1 MKKFFSF
8 LTAVVFL
15 GVLGGCAGRT
25 VLNQADEIA
34 KAREAAVLLEEVS
47 ARMHR
52 YYHNTDKVLF
62 ESSAENI
69 LNLIDMQLP
78 GYAFSG
84 SDAYTM
90 DYILS
95 LNMQTASGKL
105 VGGTTATLWRRNP
118 KNAKGDAAGELYS
131 MGIQTMPS
139 PHIVYKY
146 CRPGSDLGRRVCEAL
161 KANGFEYKK

>member
-1 MKKFFSF
+1 MKIHT
-8 LTAVVFL
+8 LLAVL
-15 GVLGGCAGRT
+15 GFCVCVGGCAGRAA
-25 VLNQADEIA
+25 LKPQEDLA
-34 KAREAAVLLEEVS
+34 KAQEAATLLEEVS

-62 ESSAENI
+62 ETSAEHV
-69 LNLIDMQLP
+69 LDLIDMQLP
-78 GYAFSG
+78 GYAFAG

-95 LNMQTASGKL
+95 LNMQTDSGNL

-118 KNAKGDAAGELYS
+118 QKTAQGAAAELYS
-131 MGIQTMPS
+131 LGIQTVHQ

-146 CRPGSDLGRRVCEAL
+146 CHPASAVGRQVCDAL
-161 KANGFEYKK
+161 KARGFEYKE

>member
-1 MKKFFSF
+1 MKIHT
-8 LTAVVFL
+8 LLAALWVCVC
-15 GVLGGCAGRT
+15 VGGCAGRAA
-25 VLNQADEIA
+25 LKPQEELA
-34 KAREAAVLLEEVS
+34 KAQEAATLLEEVS

-62 ESSAENI
+62 ETSAEQV
-69 LNLIDMQLP
+69 LELIDMQLP
-78 GYAFSG
+78 GYAFAG

-95 LNMQTASGKL
+95 LNMQTDSGNL

-118 KNAKGDAAGELYS
+118 QKAAPGAAAELYS
-131 MGIQTMPS
+131 LGIQTVHK

-146 CRPGSDLGRRVCEAL
+146 CQPAGSVGRQVCEAL
-161 KANGFEYKK
+161 KARGFEYKE